1 MSDLHTWILEFHR
14 EAAFSEDPRQKRIAV
29 LLHRFWLYGG
39 KDYDSDLADLAEVRD
54 LAEQIGEG
62 RVALFADHWRAQWLL
77 HRKRDYLAARDV
89 VVPAIV
95 EARKP
100 EYRQLPQRVCLH
112 EDAIQTYIGM
122 DVYGYTPNIEQA
134 LAYMDAEI
142 APNLECRLCHCGMWL
157 DFALETDR
165 LDLAD
170 QWAERYLALSQS
182 PGLASEHHETYAHQ
196 YLAFIAARREQWD
209 TVLERAAIGIEL
221 ARRTDQ
227 PTVLADLLAYQA
239 LATLRLGKTNEA
251 RRMLWAAIKQARQD
265 ERILDQGFYN
275 PCCTFYELDGQ
286 SELALSMRR
295 EQLATLVGRG
305 KTVSEARCR
314 AEICRLLKLLGQP
327 YEEELAAAREVAN
340 RLAEPARVLHM
351 LEAF

>member
-1 MSDLHTWILEFHR
+1 MSDPHSWVLEFHR
-14 EAAFSEDPRQKRIAV
+14 QAASSEDPRQRRIAL

-39 KDYDSDLADLAEVRD
+39 KDHDSDLAGLAEIRG
-54 LAEQIGEG
+54 LADQIGEG

-77 HRKRDYLAARDV
+77 HRKRDYGAARDV

-95 EARKP
+95 EVRKP

-122 DVYGYTPNIEQA
+122 DVYGYAPSIEQA

-142 APNLECRLCHCGMWL
+142 APNVECRLCHCGMWL
-157 DFALETDR
+157 DYALETNR

-170 QWAERYLALSQS
+170 EWAQRYLALSQS

-209 TVLERAAIGIEL
+209 TVLERAAAGIEL

-227 PTVLADLLAYQA
+227 PAVQADLMAYQA

-251 RRMLWAAIKQARQD
+251 RRLLWAALKQARQVD
-265 ERILDQGFYN
+265 RVLDHSFYN

-286 SELALSMRR
+286 PELALGLRR
-295 EQLATLVGRG
+295 EELGTLVGSG
-305 KTVSEARCR
+305 KNISECRCR
-314 AEICRLLKLLGQP
+314 VEICRLLKLLGQP
-327 YEEELAAAREVAN
+327 YEHELAAAREAAA
-340 RLAEPARVLHM
+340 RLADPSRIRFE
-351 LEAF
+351 